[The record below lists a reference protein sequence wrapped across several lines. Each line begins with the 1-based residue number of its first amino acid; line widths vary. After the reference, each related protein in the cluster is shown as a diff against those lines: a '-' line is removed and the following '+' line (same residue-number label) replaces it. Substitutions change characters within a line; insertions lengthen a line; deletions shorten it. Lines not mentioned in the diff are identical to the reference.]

1 MQTVTFAMWV
11 KPQGTSSLESINT
24 YRETRSPITLN
35 ICKSHVYVI
44 VCARVCNSVCNKDCF
59 SVIDQGTG
67 KYQLKMKE
75 KTHVKL
81 FQLKYTSEALYPVI
95 KRASII

>member
-1 MQTVTFAMWV
+1 MWV
-11 KPQGTSSLESINT
+11 KPRGTLSLESINT
-24 YRETRSPITLN
+24 YRETLSPITLN

-67 KYQLKMKE
+67 QYQLKMKE

-81 FQLKYTSEALYPVI
+81 FQLNLNKQVKHYTLSLKVQV
-95 KRASII
+95 